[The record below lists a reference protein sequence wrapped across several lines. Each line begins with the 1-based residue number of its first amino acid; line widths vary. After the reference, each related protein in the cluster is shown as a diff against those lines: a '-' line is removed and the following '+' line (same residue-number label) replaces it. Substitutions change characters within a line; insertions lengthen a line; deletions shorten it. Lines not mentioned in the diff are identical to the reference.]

1 MTTFSDLVAKAEVV
15 ATRDEAV
22 SAVASCVSDKD
33 FLNKGDAVKAL
44 TDSMNKPAKGGAVAR
59 EGALCVAEA
68 LVNNNGPAVE
78 PFLVAILPKVV
89 ELQGDKVRPVAL
101 KAVTVGEAVIAA
113 IQPNQVGAVVPLL
126 CQKQQK
132 WNVNV
137 FRLESIAALIKR
149 CPLQMQP
156 FMGDIVT
163 ALSEAMWDLKAEV
176 KAAAKSCMNDACES
190 VDNKDIKPFI
200 PKLIAAIEKPAVV
213 PETIHALAATTFV
226 QAVNYGALCIMAP
239 ILLRGFTERSS
250 ATKRQCARI
259 IENMAKLVD
268 EPRDVAPFL
277 PKLLPKLEEAM
288 EEVADPECREVCG
301 KAAAILKKRGDMTKV
316 KDVTLYGKESFEPVY
331 TKALAKDTATAV
343 SDYCAYISSSLIAT
357 RMLDDEDWNT
367 ALLPTMELFVSGNA
381 KETLSNIVTEVH
393 VDHAPIVEVE
403 EGEEDAEELCNTNF
417 SLAYGSKILLSNT
430 QLRLLRGNRYGLIG
444 QNDSGKTSL
453 MKAIADNRVEGFP
466 SPEEVRTIFVETD
479 IQGELSDLSVVEYMF
494 ADELLKKMG
503 ATHEEMEK
511 ILNEVGF
518 KDGSPANTSTSVGAL
533 SGGWKMKLALARA
546 MLLKADI
553 LLLDEPTNHLDV
565 HNVKWVQDYL
575 TSLDGVTSILVS
587 HDSKF
592 LDIVCTHIIQISDLK
607 LGFFKGNLSD
617 FVVDHPEAMSYF
629 KLKST
634 KQKFSFPKPGHL
646 DGINSKGKPILK
658 MSNITFT
665 YPGAEK
671 PQLKNVTVRCSLASR
686 VACVGVNGAGKSTM
700 IKLLTGEL
708 IPDTGSGEVWKHP
721 NVRTAY
727 VAQHAFHHIESHLEK
742 TPNEYI
748 RWRYEH
754 GKDKEALEKITLIA
768 TEEEKEQ
775 MAKPIQI
782 EYENDDGKIIKE
794 KRTFSE
800 FTEGRREG
808 KRGDKEYEV
817 RWNGIAEPSYVSERK
832 LEEAGFAKLLK
843 IVDEAIAMR
852 AGSYL
857 RPLSMA
863 NVEKHLEDVGLE
875 REFGSHSR
883 LAALSGGQKVKV
895 VLAACTWHAPHMLIL
910 DEPTNY
916 LDRDSLG
923 ALAGAIEE
931 FEGGVVMITHNN
943 EFCSS
948 LCPET
953 WVLENNTL
961 NLKGDPEWMKNAL
974 KEKIVDEGGPAT
986 MTDAYGNVTKVKAK
1000 KKALSRA
1007 EKKKRDKRR
1016 AARRAQGIE
1025 TDTESESE

>member
-1 MTTFSDLVAKAEVV
+1 MEHNVDGN
-15 ATRDEAV
+15 
-22 SAVASCVSDKD
+22 VASVVSK
-33 FLNKGDAVKAL
+33 
-44 TDSMNKPAKGGAVAR
+44 
-59 EGALCVAEA
+59 
-68 LVNNNGPAVE
+68 
-78 PFLVAILPKVV
+78 
-89 ELQGDKVRPVAL
+89 
-101 KAVTVGEAVIAA
+101 
-113 IQPNQVGAVVPLL
+113 
-126 CQKQQK
+126 
-132 WNVNV
+132 
-137 FRLESIAALIKR
+137 
-149 CPLQMQP
+149 
-156 FMGDIVT
+156 
-163 ALSEAMWDLKAEV
+163 
-176 KAAAKSCMNDACES
+176 
-190 VDNKDIKPFI
+190 
-200 PKLIAAIEKPAVV
+200 
-213 PETIHALAATTFV
+213 
-226 QAVNYGALCIMAP
+226 
-239 ILLRGFTERSS
+239 
-250 ATKRQCARI
+250 
-259 IENMAKLVD
+259 
-268 EPRDVAPFL
+268 
-277 PKLLPKLEEAM
+277 
-288 EEVADPECREVCG
+288 
-301 KAAAILKKRGDMTKV
+301 
-316 KDVTLYGKESFEPVY
+316 
-331 TKALAKDTATAV
+331 
-343 SDYCAYISSSLIAT
+343 
-357 RMLDDEDWNT
+357 
-367 ALLPTMELFVSGNA
+367 
-381 KETLSNIVTEVH
+381 IVTEVH
-393 VDHAPIVEVE
+393 VDHTPIEVVE

-430 QLRLLRGNRYGLIG
+430 QLKLMRGNRYGLIG

-453 MKAIADNRVEGFP
+453 MRAIADNRVEGFP
-466 SPEEVRTIFVETD
+466 SPDEVRTIFVETD
-479 IQGELSDLSVVEYMF
+479 IQGELSDLTVIEYMF
-494 ADELLKKMG
+494 ADETLKAAG
-503 ATHEEMEK
+503 ATQDEMSK

-518 KDGSPANTSTSVGAL
+518 NDKSPANVTTPVGAL

-575 TSLDGVTSILVS
+575 TSLSGVTSILVS

-592 LDIVCTHIIQISDLK
+592 LDTVCTHMIQITDLK
-607 LGFFKGNLSD
+607 LNFFKGNLSD

-634 KQKFSFPKPGHL
+634 KQKFNFPKPGHL

-665 YPGAEK
+665 YPGAPK
-671 PQLKNVTVRCSLASR
+671 PQLRNVTVRCSLASR

-708 IPDTGSGEVWKHP
+708 YPDEGSGEVWKHP
-721 NVRTAY
+721 NVRIAY

-754 GKDKEALEKITLIA
+754 GKDKEALEKVTLIA
-768 TEEEKEQ
+768 TDEEKAQ
-775 MAKPIQI
+775 MAKPMNI
-782 EYENDDGKIIKE
+782 EYETADGKLVKE
-794 KRTFSE
+794 KRVFSE

-808 KRGDKEYEV
+808 KKGDKEYEV
-817 RWNGIAEPSYVSERK
+817 RWVNIQEPSYVSERK
-832 LEEAGFAKLLK
+832 LEEAGFGKLLK

-857 RPLSMA
+857 RPLTMA
-863 NVEKHLEDVGLE
+863 MVEKHLEDVGLE
-875 REFGSHSR
+875 REFGSHTR

-961 NLKGDPEWMKNAL
+961 NLKGDPEWMANAL
-974 KEKIVDEGGPAT
+974 KEKIVEDKAPEVVL
-986 MTDAYGNVTKVKAK
+986 DKYGNETKIKAK
-1000 KKALSRA
+1000 KKVLSRA
-1007 EKKKRDKRR
+1007 EKKKRDKIRKQR
-1016 AARRAQGIE
+1016 LAQGMDVSSDE
-1025 TDTESESE
+1025 DSD